1 MTRCTSVQERLADEG
16 VTLIGRDAA
25 IREHVAGC
33 PSCGPFLEAL
43 EKVDAGISRLAPVPA
58 SGTLLARTAKAVGRE
73 ANSPTSGRARDP
85 GARKLA
91 AALAAMVILV
101 AGFGLVETV
110 QQELARMDRLFAG
123 QSAGRFYGER
133 YRLRDEG
140 RPAVV
145 APKVSAPTQELP
157 QSVVAEPLPEAL
169 PESIVERE
177 QPEPLA
183 LFMPAPVARARTEA
197 VEPPVD
203 VSSMPALSAAAPAA
217 VAPAEEMLRS
227 APSAQW
233 HSNGGYASAD
243 QLSKEQNKRDG
254 QKAGEARRK
263 YNVGGTAGLEG
274 QRYGSFNEAQP
285 PADSSS
291 SYELPSSM
299 PYPRAAAKP
308 EEDILMPGSPA
319 RTHSNQRSASVAQPS
334 EEQKKRDRQ
343 LAGKAKRK
351 KSAGGDDARLRGNRM
366 LGETVARGL
375 AADRIEA
382 ESPAWPHVVPEI
394 PAAGTSFADGRD
406 DAARLP
412 MSTMSAMPAKSGRVA
427 DAKDKLEKNVQTT
440 AGSVLAQSTGPRQ
453 VARRFLA
460 EGERLTGLDFQS
472 GSGYWAN
479 TYVPGDPAIRL
490 LEARLQRW
498 DRSALVASLGDSR
511 LEAAA
516 RQNWQ
521 PFDVPENAALAA
533 YLHADKRAI
542 NGRSRLRIQVGLQAS
557 LKRSGLRPD
566 MNVGVVLDLR
576 RPVDDATGAKLRALV
591 AALARA
597 RQPGDRF
604 SITVAGHPGGLLVAP
619 EDFRYGPIRVAMQS
633 LFTTTGKTRAPA
645 MDLAAAVQT
654 ASQSVRQGDDP
665 SAPLGASLVLLVS
678 TAPFTKQRES
688 LERMAH
694 ENAVAGIGMSVVAVG
709 GRADLVSIDRL
720 ALLGQGHRRVLA
732 AAEDA
737 VTLVDRELHAASRAV
752 ARAVRLR
759 IRLAP
764 GVELIDVLGS
774 KNLSDQAAQRVREAE
789 RSIDQ
794 RMARNIGIRA
804 DRGEDEEGIQIV
816 IPSFFAGDSHALLLD
831 VVVPGPGPVADIS
844 VRYKDLVYRRNGV
857 ARALLTIED
866 GHRDPGP
873 LERNVLKNQL
883 AYALASSATAAGQQ
897 LAAGDRRAAVRT
909 LTTARELISGMR
921 QEIPGRDNDYEL
933 RGDEALLVQYLTVL
947 GSRFA
952 GTGQQQRHLADSLHY
967 LAFRRLIPTHK

>member
-1 MTRCTSVQERLADEG
+1 MRCAAVQERLADEG
-16 VTLIGRDAA
+16 AGLIGRDAA

-33 PSCGPFLEAL
+33 NHCGSFLEAL
-43 EKVDAGISRLAPVPA
+43 ERVDAGLSRLPPVPA
-58 SGTLLARTAKAVGRE
+58 PPSLLARTAKAVNGESKPAPGHRS
-73 ANSPTSGRARDP
+73 ADP

-91 AALAAMVILV
+91 AALAATVILA
-101 AGFGLVETV
+101 AGFGLVESV
-110 QQELARMDRLFAG
+110 QQELERVERRYAG
-123 QSAGRFYGER
+123 AFSDSFREER
-133 YRLRDEG
+133 YRSLDES
-140 RPAVV
+140 RPATMV
-145 APKVSAPTQELP
+145 AKAPAPRPAQTQPVMPEAE
-157 QSVVAEPLPEAL
+157 AEPAP
-169 PESIVERE
+169 P
-177 QPEPLA
+177 PMEPLA
-183 LFMPAPVARARTEA
+183 AAESELARIVTPEPALMENLAAAGRVMDSPSMPMGATTSSTRSSGDTVF
-197 VEPPVD
+197 VEP
-203 VSSMPALSAAAPAA
+203 AAG
-217 VAPAEEMLRS
+217 S
-227 APSAQW
+227 Y
-233 HSNGGYASAD
+233 SNEGRASAF
-243 QLSKEQNKRDG
+243 QL
-254 QKAGEARRK
+254 
-263 YNVGGTAGLEG
+263 
-274 QRYGSFNEAQP
+274 
-285 PADSSS
+285 
-291 SYELPSSM
+291 
-299 PYPRAAAKP
+299 AK
-308 EEDILMPGSPA
+308 
-319 RTHSNQRSASVAQPS
+319 
-334 EEQKKRDRQ
+334 EQKKSDKQ
-343 LAGKAKRK
+343 SAGKAKREK
-351 KSAGGDDARLRGNRM
+351 NVGGIVLGADIARAVAPLPPTAPADADGDVAQLRGNRM
-366 LGETVARGL
+366 QQAPARER
-375 AADRIEA
+375 ADDRREP
-382 ESPAWPHVVPEI
+382 ENSAWPSVTPEI
-394 PAAGTSFADGRD
+394 PTAAPAFDHERD
-406 DAARLP
+406 DAARRGLLAAP
-412 MSTMSAMPAKSGRVA
+412 GKTAQMA
-427 DAKDKLEKNVQTT
+427 DAKDKLESKVQSATR
-440 AGSVLAQSTGPRQ
+440 SRPAQSTGPRQ

-460 EGERLTGLDFQS
+460 ERERLTGLDFQS
-472 GSGYWAN
+472 SSGYWAN

-498 DRSALVASLGDSR
+498 DRSALGASLGDAR

-521 PFDVPENAALAA
+521 PFDVPENAALAV

-591 AALARA
+591 MALARA

-604 SITVAGHPGGLLVAP
+604 SITVAGHPGGMLVAP

-633 LFTTTGKTRAPA
+633 LFTATNGTRAPA
-645 MDLAAAVQT
+645 MDLVAAVHA
-654 ASQSVRQGDDP
+654 ASQSVRQGDEP

-678 TAPFTKQRES
+678 TAPFTGQRGT
-688 LERMAH
+688 LERMVH

-709 GRADLVSIDRL
+709 GGADLVSIDRL

-732 AAEDA
+732 TAEDA
-737 VTLVDRELHAASRAV
+737 VKLVDRELHAASRAV

-764 GVELIDVLGS
+764 GVELIEVLGS

-831 VVVPGPGPVADIS
+831 VVVPGPGPVADVS

-857 ARALLTIED
+857 ARARLTIED

-883 AYALASSATAAGQQ
+883 AYALASSATTAGQQ
-897 LAAGDRRAAVRT
+897 LAAGDRRAAIGT
-909 LTTARELISGMR
+909 LTAARELLTGMR
-921 QEIPGRDNDYEL
+921 QEIPGWDNDYEL
-933 RGDEALLVQYLTVL
+933 RGDEALLAQYLTVL

-952 GTGQQQRHLADSLHY
+952 GIGQQQRHLADSLRY

>member
-1 MTRCTSVQERLADEG
+1 MRCPAVQERLADEG
-16 VTLIGRDAA
+16 VALIRRDAA

-33 PSCGPFLEAL
+33 EHCGTFLEAL
-43 EKVDAGISRLAPVPA
+43 EQVDASLSRLPPVSA
-58 SGTLLARTAKAVGRE
+58 SASLLARTAKAVNGESKPVPGSRS
-73 ANSPTSGRARDP
+73 ADP

-91 AALAAMVILV
+91 AALAATVILA
-101 AGFGLVETV
+101 AGFGLVESV
-110 QQELARMDRLFAG
+110 QQELERVERLYARAFSG
-123 QSAGRFYGER
+123 GYGADR
-133 YRLRDEG
+133 YRSNDES
-140 RPAVV
+140 RPAVAIV
-145 APKVSAPTQELP
+145 KAPAPPAESLAEPEPMMDLAGVSRLTGTTTTEMLDTTAPTRSSEESVFAELR
-157 QSVVAEPLPEAL
+157 AEA
-169 PESIVERE
+169 
-177 QPEPLA
+177 
-183 LFMPAPVARARTEA
+183 
-197 VEPPVD
+197 
-203 VSSMPALSAAAPAA
+203 
-217 VAPAEEMLRS
+217 
-227 APSAQW
+227 
-233 HSNGGYASAD
+233 HSN
-243 QLSKEQNKRDG
+243 
-254 QKAGEARRK
+254 
-263 YNVGGTAGLEG
+263 EG
-274 QRYGSFNEAQP
+274 HE
-285 PADSSS
+285 
-291 SYELPSSM
+291 
-299 PYPRAAAKP
+299 
-308 EEDILMPGSPA
+308 I
-319 RTHSNQRSASVAQPS
+319 VAQS
-334 EEQKKRDRQ
+334 SKEQKKRDRQ
-343 LAGKAKRK
+343 LAGKAKHK
-351 KSAGGDDARLRGNRM
+351 KSADGDAAQLRGNRVLDQAM
-366 LGETVARGL
+366 AREPVD
-375 AADRIEA
+375 DRNEA
-382 ESPAWPHVVPEI
+382 GI
-394 PAAGTSFADGRD
+394 PARSRVAPNMPSTRASSAEERD

-412 MSTMSAMPAKSGRVA
+412 SSTMPGKTGRVA
-427 DAKDKLEKNVQTT
+427 DAKDKLEKNIQT
-440 AGSVLAQSTGPRQ
+440 AGGSGLAQTTGPRQ

-460 EGERLTGLDFQS
+460 ERERLTGLDFQS

-521 PFDVPENAALAA
+521 PFDVPENAALAT

-576 RPVDDATGAKLRALV
+576 RPVDDTTGVKLRALV

-619 EDFRYGPIRVAMQS
+619 EEFRYGTIRVAMQS
-633 LFTTTGKTRAPA
+633 LFTTPSDIRAPA
-645 MDLAAAVQT
+645 MDLAAAVHA
-654 ASQSVRQGDDP
+654 ASRSVRQGDDP

-678 TAPFTKQRES
+678 TAPFAEQRES

-709 GRADLVSIDRL
+709 GGADLVSMDRL

-737 VTLVDRELHAASRAV
+737 VKLVDRELHAASRAV

-816 IPSFFAGDSHALLLD
+816 IPSFFAGDSHAVLLD
-831 VVVPGPGPVADIS
+831 VVVPGPGPVADVS

-857 ARALLTIED
+857 ARVRLTIED
-866 GHRDPGP
+866 GRRNPGP

-883 AYALASSATAAGQQ
+883 AYALAGSAATAGEQ
-897 LAAGDRRAAVRT
+897 LAAGDRPAAVRT
-909 LTTARELISGMR
+909 LTTARDLITGMR
-921 QEIPGRDNDYEL
+921 QEIPGWDNDREL
-933 RGDEALLVQYLTVL
+933 RDDEALLAQYLTVL
-947 GSRFA
+947 GPRFA
-952 GTGQQQRHLADSLHY
+952 GSGQQQHHLADSLRY

>member
-1 MTRCTSVQERLADEG
+1 MRCTAVQERLADEG
-16 VTLIGRDAA
+16 AGLIHRDAA
-25 IREHVAGC
+25 IGEHVAGC
-33 PSCGPFLEAL
+33 NHCGSFLDAL
-43 EKVDAGISRLAPVPA
+43 ERVDAGLSELPPVAAPA
-58 SGTLLARTAKAVGRE
+58 TLIARTAKAVAHGSKPAGRHG
-73 ANSPTSGRARDP
+73 SGDP
-85 GARKLA
+85 GARNLA
-91 AALAAMVILV
+91 TALAATVILA
-101 AGFGLVETV
+101 AGFALVEAV
-110 QQELARMDRLFAG
+110 QQELERAERLFAEQFSGGSVG
-123 QSAGRFYGER
+123 Q
-133 YRLRDEG
+133 
-140 RPAVV
+140 
-145 APKVSAPTQELP
+145 Q
-157 QSVVAEPLPEAL
+157 
-169 PESIVERE
+169 
-177 QPEPLA
+177 
-183 LFMPAPVARARTEA
+183 
-197 VEPPVD
+197 
-203 VSSMPALSAAAPAA
+203 
-217 VAPAEEMLRS
+217 
-227 APSAQW
+227 
-233 HSNGGYASAD
+233 YASLD
-243 QLSKEQNKRDG
+243 Q
-254 QKAGEARRK
+254 
-263 YNVGGTAGLEG
+263 V
-274 QRYGSFNEAQP
+274 QP
-285 PADSSS
+285 PAATAEAPAMGHSQPQATIPALVVEAEPMPMLE
-291 SYELPSSM
+291 ELPALM
-299 PYPRAAAKP
+299 PYLPRAAAARP
-308 EEDILMPGSPA
+308 EEEILTWDPPA
-319 RTHSNQRSASVAQPS
+319 RSQSNEQRASAAQS
-334 EEQKKRDRQ
+334 SKEQQKRDRQ
-343 LAGKAKRK
+343 LAGKAKHK
-351 KSAGGDDARLRGNRM
+351 KSADSDGAQLRGNRL
-366 LGETVARGL
+366 LGGTMARGL

-382 ESPAWPHVVPEI
+382 ESSARFQMVPEL
-394 PAAGTSFADGRD
+394 PAADRSLADERD

-412 MSTMSAMPAKSGRVA
+412 MYAMSAMPAMPAKTGRVA
-427 DAKDKLEKNVQTT
+427 DSKDKLEKNVQTT
-440 AGSVLAQSTGPRQ
+440 AGSGLAQFTGPRQ
-453 VARRFLA
+453 AARRFLA
-460 EGERLTGLDFQS
+460 ERERLTGLDFQS

-490 LEARLQRW
+490 LEARLQCW

-557 LKRSGLRPD
+557 VKRSGLRPD

-604 SITVAGHPGGLLVAP
+604 SVTVAGHPGGLLVGP

-633 LFTTTGKTRAPA
+633 LFTITSKTRAPA
-645 MDLAAAVQT
+645 MDLAAAVHT

-709 GRADLVSIDRL
+709 GGADLASIDRL
-720 ALLGQGHRRVLA
+720 ALLGQGHRRLLA
-732 AAEDA
+732 STEDA
-737 VTLVDRELHAASRAV
+737 VKLVDRELHAASRAV

-759 IRLAP
+759 VRLAP
-764 GVELIDVLGS
+764 GVELIEVLGS

-831 VVVPGPGPVADIS
+831 VVVPGPGPVADVS

-857 ARALLTIED
+857 ARARLTIED
-866 GHRDPGP
+866 GHGEPGP

-883 AYALASSATAAGQQ
+883 AYTLASSATAAGQQ

-921 QEIPGRDNDYEL
+921 QEIPGWDNDYEL

-952 GTGQQQRHLADSLHY
+952 GSSQQQRHLADSLRY

>member
-1 MTRCTSVQERLADEG
+1 MRCAAVQERLADEG
-16 VTLIGRDAA
+16 AGLIRRDAA

-33 PSCGPFLEAL
+33 NDCGPFLEAL
-43 EKVDAGISRLAPVPA
+43 ERVDAGLSGLPPLPAPA
-58 SGTLLARTAKAVGRE
+58 SLLARTAKAVAHGSKSASRHG
-73 ANSPTSGRARDP
+73 AADP
-85 GARKLA
+85 GARNLA
-91 AALAAMVILV
+91 TALAATVILA
-101 AGFGLVETV
+101 AGFGLVESV
-110 QQELARMDRLFAG
+110 QQELSQAERLFAQQFSDG
-123 QSAGRFYGER
+123 F
-133 YRLRDEG
+133 
-140 RPAVV
+140 
-145 APKVSAPTQELP
+145 
-157 QSVVAEPLPEAL
+157 
-169 PESIVERE
+169 
-177 QPEPLA
+177 
-183 LFMPAPVARARTEA
+183 
-197 VEPPVD
+197 
-203 VSSMPALSAAAPAA
+203 
-217 VAPAEEMLRS
+217 
-227 APSAQW
+227 
-233 HSNGGYASAD
+233 
-243 QLSKEQNKRDG
+243 DG
-254 QKAGEARRK
+254 QR
-263 YNVGGTAGLEG
+263 V
-274 QRYGSFNEAQP
+274 GSFDEAQP
-285 PADSSS
+285 PTVTARVPARPRSQSPS
-291 SYELPSSM
+291 AISARVVEAEPMPLLASAPALPPTEL
-299 PYPRAAAKP
+299 
-308 EEDILMPGSPA
+308 EEDILVLDSPPPS
-319 RTHSNQRSASVAQPS
+319 HSNEGRASAVQSS
-334 EEQKKRDRQ
+334 KEQKKRDRQ
-343 LAGKAKRK
+343 LAGKAKHE
-351 KSAGGDDARLRGNRM
+351 KSADGDGAPLRGNRV
-366 LGETVARGL
+366 LGGSMAREL
-375 AADRIEA
+375 VADRIQT
-382 ESPAWPHVVPEI
+382 ESPSWPQTISEL
-394 PAAGTSFADGRD
+394 PATNRSLADERD

-412 MSTMSAMPAKSGRVA
+412 MSAMSAMPAKTGRVA
-427 DAKDKLEKNVQTT
+427 DAKDKLEKNVPTA
-440 AGSVLAQSTGPRQ
+440 AGSGLAQSTGPRQ

-460 EGERLTGLDFQS
+460 ERERLTSLEFQS
-472 GSGYWAN
+472 SSGYWAN

-498 DRSALVASLGDSR
+498 DRSVLGASLGDAR

-591 AALARA
+591 MALARA

-604 SITVAGHPGGLLVAP
+604 SITIAGHPGGMLVAP

-633 LFTTTGKTRAPA
+633 LFAASNGTRAPA
-645 MDLAAAVQT
+645 MDLVAAVHA
-654 ASQSVRQGDDP
+654 ASQSVRQDDDP

-678 TAPFTKQRES
+678 TAPFTGQRKS
-688 LERMAH
+688 LERMVH
-694 ENAVAGIGMSVVAVG
+694 ENALAGIGMSVVAVG
-709 GRADLVSIDRL
+709 GGADLVSIDRL
-720 ALLGQGHRRVLA
+720 ALLGQGHRRLLA

-737 VTLVDRELHAASRAV
+737 VKLVDRELHAASRAV

-764 GVELIDVLGS
+764 GVELIEVLGS

-857 ARALLTIED
+857 ARARLTIED

-883 AYALASSATAAGQQ
+883 AYALASSATTAGQQ
-897 LAAGDRRAAVRT
+897 LAAGDRRAAVGT
-909 LTTARELISGMR
+909 LTAAQELLTGMR
-921 QEIPGRDNDYEL
+921 QEIPGWDNDYEL
-933 RGDEALLVQYLTVL
+933 RGDEALLAQYLTVL

-952 GTGQQQRHLADSLHY
+952 GIGQQQRHLADSLRY